1 MLTENYLF
9 ELYPPLYTF
18 VAIQVLWLVR
28 IYTYIYIYIYI
39 MPGVCCVYHSLG

>member
-28 IYTYIYIYIYI
+28 IYNIYTLLYSIYIYI
-39 MPGVCCVYHSLG
+39 